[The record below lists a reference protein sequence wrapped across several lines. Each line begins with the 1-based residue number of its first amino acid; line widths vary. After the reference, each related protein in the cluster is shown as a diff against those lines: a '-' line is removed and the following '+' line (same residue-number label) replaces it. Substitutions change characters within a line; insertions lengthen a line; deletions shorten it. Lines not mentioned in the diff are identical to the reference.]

1 MGNILT
7 WTTPMSDQE
16 GLWCRVVT
24 FIALGRGAALSKGV
38 LRVVV
43 EERSQAE
50 VRLPLLRDETLVTN
64 VCIRMPALAMDIED
78 SFMGISGEID
88 VWDGLDD
95 VDLEQ
100 SISYNALDNE
110 HRAHQCSEAF
120 TTNEV

>member
-1 MGNILT
+1 MG
-7 WTTPMSDQE
+7 
-16 GLWCRVVT
+16 
-24 FIALGRGAALSKGV
+24 A
-38 LRVVV
+38 LRVFSIQSERVRAPMVPKPRMQASLFKLSGLIVLAQEVV
-43 EERSQAE
+43 IGM
-50 VRLPLLRDETLVTN
+50 RLKGYLGQIGLTCLWG
-64 VCIRMPALAMDIED
+64 LAMDTED